1 MTRYKRTLYI
11 GIGGAG
17 INTLKF
23 VKSKLKQ
30 AVLNEHGKD
39 ELPKQIQFLCIDTNT
54 TDLSNL
60 TEFTD
65 DEKMCVSVRDPYGRY
80 ERERSSS
87 TFEYI
92 PEKNTQHILAL
103 DRGAGQVRSNGHFA
117 IIESEF
123 LGTMTRKLRTI
134 ANNIR
139 EVTIPG
145 ETMLVDT
152 KIEIHM
158 VFSLCGGTGSGMFLP
173 VSALV
178 REAIKNCEI
187 TGYMYSPTF
196 FDQVVEDS
204 ARNMVVQNAYAA
216 ITELDYCMHF
226 GGDRH
231 IPVTYSFGPTR
242 NDKITLKN
250 RPFNEVMF
258 VDKQTFAGVNGVMD
272 YTYLNIQD
280 AQELTAELLLLSATD
295 ALTAHIGVMDN
306 VRQKVAQGQFNVRDK
321 FGWVMGFGLSEL
333 YINGSYTLQKTAAEK
348 AVEFLESFLKDRP
361 DVVSDAYT
369 WLNELGLNETGGEG
383 DKDALINA
391 IYNIKDK
398 LSNFNLDD
406 LGPQPSIDE
415 WYLSVKGIDG
425 SIEENKKEEIRQRI
439 SDAIR
444 KDKMSF
450 GQLSDLLKK
459 LADKI
464 EASWKQLN
472 IEITGHKNELKKI
485 GIIDYD
491 NEPSRTKIEKHWYG
505 NSKVENP
512 DYKAEKAKFDQDSSL
527 KISRY
532 TELRTEID
540 RKESAMTILAN
551 LQSMVM
557 REHREYKSRAD
568 KLRAIVLEGIKFKKS
583 LSNDSEGEENT
594 QIPRGKNRIDVT
606 SYTSSLVAVN
616 QITIDSLIDKLD
628 DINCTDKELFEQIYK
643 ILLESMSG
651 KTENSGSSQLLNIVD
666 GFTNTSTVLKDLLKN
681 SAPLLSMD
689 FHGESLSVDEFIYIV
704 GENSVANALKEK
716 LEKMYP
722 RRIEVIPLESMPYS
736 VMLYRIVGAVPPYF
750 VSGIA
755 DSTDPLSMEHTYEV
769 MKTQNMTYTPYSHTM
784 LQKMLENRYAVL
796 KPYNELEDGK
806 VMDAWI
812 NFILL
817 GFIQRSENSGRYW
830 IPSES
835 CGERL
840 SQELESQE
848 KILKLGDDRATSFE
862 MFRRHCSDLL
872 EEYSNRYSQILEE
885 IADIAEK
892 EGKEAI
898 IVDGKPNIISDYY
911 FSKGEELAD
920 GQRGRSLTSRKER
933 NKLRPGDVD
942 FTLFEKEIA
951 HINRR
956 AQEYKTKTKAKSLD
970 DEIISQNSK
979 LNKD

>member
-17 INTLKF
+17 INTLEFLKA
-23 VKSKLKQ
+23 KLKQ
-30 AVLNEHGKD
+30 AVKNEYEHE
-39 ELPKQIQFLCIDTNT
+39 ELPKQVQFLCIDTNT
-54 TDLSNL
+54 TELANR
-60 TEFTD
+60 TAFTD
-65 DEKMCVSVRDPYGRY
+65 DEKICVSVRDPYGRY
-80 ERERSSS
+80 ERERTSS

-134 ANNIR
+134 ANNVR

-152 KIEIHM
+152 KIEVHM

-196 FDQVVEDS
+196 FEHDVEDS
-204 ARNMVVQNAYAA
+204 ARNMVVENAYAA

-226 GGDRH
+226 GSERH

-272 YTYLNIQD
+272 YTYLNVKD
-280 AQELTAELLLLSATD
+280 AQEITAELLLLSATD

-333 YINGSYTLQKTAAEK
+333 YIKGGRILEKTAIEK
-348 AVEFLESFLKDRP
+348 VIQYLSKYNKTNDGFNDEAIAYQWLKDLR
-361 DVVSDAYT
+361 
-369 WLNELGLNETGGEG
+369 LNETGDTE
-383 DKDALINA
+383 DNDALIDD
-391 IYNIKDK
+391 IYKLEVHLREFNIDN
-398 LSNFNLDD
+398 LSRN
-406 LGPQPSIDE
+406 PKKDE
-415 WYLSVKGIDG
+415 WYKLLVKGIDD
-425 SIEENKKEEIRQRI
+425 SVYNNRLE
-439 SDAIR
+439 AL
-444 KDKMSF
+444 KDKISSAREKYSF
-450 GQLSDLLKK
+450 
-459 LADKI
+459 I
-464 EASWKQLN
+464 
-472 IEITGHKNELKKI
+472 ELKKI
-485 GIIDYD
+485 LDEFSKLLKKSKEKLEEEMLGHQNNVEKVEDIDYD
-491 NEPSRTKIEKHWYG
+491 SYPKRKIETRNFWGIK
-505 NSKVENP
+505 SKTENP
-512 DYKAEKAKFDQDSSL
+512 NYLTDVFVFEQKQEKAIKDYAEFQID
-527 KISRY
+527 Y
-532 TELRTEID
+532 D
-540 RKESAMTILAN
+540 RKNAASKILQDLKNYVDGEAHRYMTRSEKIT
-551 LQSMVM
+551 SF
-557 REHREYKSRAD
+557 
-568 KLRAIVLEGIKFKKS
+568 IKYCSDQLKAFEDN
-583 LSNDSEGEENT
+583 NDSDKSKA
-594 QIPRGKNRIDVT
+594 RNRIDVT
-606 SYTSSLVAVN
+606 SSANALVAENPFKV
-616 QITIDSLIDKLD
+616 DSIIDKID
-628 DINCTDKELFEQIYK
+628 DNNCSNSTFFDYVKQEVLNT
-643 ILLESMSG
+643 MNG
-651 KTENSGSSQLLNIVD
+651 KSENTGKSQLSSIIEGLTIE
-666 GFTNTSTVLKDLLKN
+666 SHELKDLLKN

-689 FHGESLSVDEFIYIV
+689 FHGESLAVDEFIYVV
-704 GENSVANALKEK
+704 GELSVANTLKEK

-722 RRIEVIPLESMPYS
+722 RKIEVIPLESMPYS

-769 MKTQNMTYTPYSHTM
+769 MKTQNMTYTPYSHSM
-784 LQKMLENRYAVL
+784 LQKTLENRYAVL

-817 GFIQRSENSGRYW
+817 GYIQRSENSGRYW
-830 IPSES
+830 IPSEN
-835 CGERL
+835 CGERI
-840 SQELESQE
+840 SQELESPD

-872 EEYSNRYSQILEE
+872 EEYSARYNTELEE
-885 IADIAEK
+885 IVEKAER
-892 EGKEAI
+892 ENETAI
-898 IVDGKPNIISDYY
+898 IVDGKPNISSDFY
-911 FSKGEELAD
+911 FGKGKFAD
-920 GQRGRSLTSRKER
+920 DQRGPSLTSKKER
-933 NKLRPGDVD
+933 NKLSPGNND